1 MSASSPLAAA
11 EPAVGRGVRATWWYT
26 FSSAVFFAVG
36 TLTVWAIPTW
46 VTESAP
52 ELVAFAAAS
61 VAWLVAF
68 VMTGLEYFRADAAGS
83 RRWMRLAAFAL
94 GAAAA
99 VAIGLVTS
107 SITLPLA
114 LVGALVCTLPWPRGV
129 RARVTGLVTVVLAA
143 VAVIEYLR
151 AVEGE
156 ATLVY
161 GPIFVL
167 FMFPVALPIT
177 VVSMLWWW
185 DIVREL
191 DRARLTEANLAAT
204 QERLRLASDV
214 HDLQGHHLQVVAL
227 QLELAERLSAD
238 PPAALEHIRAAR
250 REVDEARVGTRA
262 LAARFR
268 GVPLPDE
275 LANAADLLRA
285 AGLSVELAVSPD
297 AAGAPS
303 DALGPVVREST
314 TNILK
319 HRGGRFARLSLERD
333 AGGWRYRAEND
344 RGGATA
350 GEGAGIDGMTAR
362 LTEAGGSLVTE
373 LDDDVFVLDAR
384 VPTGASA

>member
-1 MSASSPLAAA
+1 M
-11 EPAVGRGVRATWWYT
+11 
-26 FSSAVFFAVG
+26 FFAVG

-83 RRWMRLAAFAL
+83 RRRMRLAAFAL

-107 SITLPLA
+107 SITLALA

-129 RARVTGLVTVVLAA
+129 RARVTALVTVVLAA

-319 HRGGRFARLSLERD
+319 HGGGRFARLSLERD

>member
-1 MSASSPLAAA
+1 M
-11 EPAVGRGVRATWWYT
+11 RATWWYT
-26 FSSAVFFAVG
+26 FSSAVFFAIG

-46 VTESAP
+46 IVAPAP
-52 ELVAFAAAS
+52 ELVVFTAAS
-61 VAWLVAF
+61 LAWLVAF
-68 VMTGLEYFRADAAGS
+68 VMTGLGYFRADAAGS
-83 RRWMRLAAFAL
+83 RRWARPAAFIL
-94 GAAAA
+94 GTAAA
-99 VAIGLVTS
+99 VAIGVVTR
-107 SITLPLA
+107 SITLPLS

-167 FMFPVALPIT
+167 FMFPVAMPIT

-191 DRARLTEANLAAT
+191 DRARLTEASLAAT

-227 QLELAERLSAD
+227 QLELAERLSSD

-250 REVDEARVGTRA
+250 RQVDEARVGTRD

-285 AGLSVELAVSPD
+285 AGLSVELSVSPD
-297 AAGAPS
+297 AAGAPRQ
-303 DALGPVVREST
+303 ALGPVVREST

-319 HRGGRFARLSLERD
+319 HGGGRFARLSLEREAD
-333 AGGWRYRAEND
+333 GWRYRVEND
-344 RGGATA
+344 RGNAAA
-350 GEGAGIDGMTAR
+350 GEGTGIGGMAAR
-362 LTEAGGSLVTE
+362 LSEAGGTLLTDLE
-373 LDDDVFVLDAR
+373 GEVFVLDAR
-384 VPTGASA
+384 VPAGVDA

>member
-1 MSASSPLAAA
+1 MSASSPPAAA

-46 VTESAP
+46 VTASAA
-52 ELVAFAAAS
+52 ELVVFVAAS

-68 VMTGLEYFRADAAGS
+68 VMTGLDYFRADAAGS
-83 RRWMRLAAFAL
+83 RRWVRFAAFAL

-99 VAIGLVTS
+99 IAVGLVTG
-107 SITLPLA
+107 SITLALA
-114 LVGALVCTLPWPRGV
+114 LVAALVCTLPWPRGV

-151 AVEGE
+151 AVQGE

-191 DRARLTEANLAAT
+191 DRARLTEAKLAAT

-285 AGLSVELAVSPD
+285 AGLEVELAVSPD

-303 DALGPVVREST
+303 DTLGPVVREST

-319 HRGGRFARLSLERD
+319 HGGGRFARLSLERD

-344 RGGATA
+344 RGDTA
-350 GEGAGIDGMTAR
+350 AGQGTGIDGMAAR
-362 LTEAGGSLVTE
+362 LAEAQGALLTESDG
-373 LDDDVFVLDAR
+373 DVFVLDAR
-384 VPTGASA
+384 VPTGVGA

>member
-1 MSASSPLAAA
+1 M
-11 EPAVGRGVRATWWYT
+11 RATWWYT

-52 ELVAFAAAS
+52 ELIVFAAAS
-61 VAWLVAF
+61 LAWLVAF
-68 VMTGLEYFRADAAGS
+68 VMTGLDYFRADAAGS
-83 RRWMRLAAFAL
+83 RRWMRVAAFGL

-99 VAIGLVTS
+99 VAIGVVTG
-107 SITLPLA
+107 SITLALA

-297 AAGAPS
+297 AAGAPR

-319 HRGGRFARLSLERD
+319 HGGGRFARLSLERD

-344 RGGATA
+344 RGGAAT

-362 LTEAGGSLVTE
+362 LAEAGGSLVTE

-384 VPTGASA
+384 VPTGVSA

>member
-1 MSASSPLAAA
+1 M
-11 EPAVGRGVRATWWYT
+11 GRGVRATWWYT

-46 VTESAP
+46 VTESVP
-52 ELVAFAAAS
+52 ELAVFAAAS

-68 VMTGLEYFRADAAGS
+68 VMTGLDYFRADAAGS
-83 RRWMRLAAFAL
+83 RRWMRFTAFAL

-99 VAIGLVTS
+99 VAIGLVTG
-107 SITLPLA
+107 SITLALA

-143 VAVIEYLR
+143 VAVIEYVR

-285 AGLSVELAVSPD
+285 AGLDVDLAVSPD

-319 HRGGRFARLSLERD
+319 HGGGRFARLSLQRD
-333 AGGWRYRAEND
+333 AAGWRYRAEND
-344 RGGATA
+344 RGSAAA
-350 GEGAGIDGMTAR
+350 GRGAGIDGMTAR
-362 LTEAGGSLVTE
+362 LAEAGGSLVTE

-384 VPTGASA
+384 VPTGVRA

>member
-1 MSASSPLAAA
+1 MSASSPLAVA

-26 FSSAVFFAVG
+26 FSSAVFFALG

-46 VTESAP
+46 ATASAA
-52 ELVAFAAAS
+52 ERVVFVAAS

-68 VMTGLEYFRADAAGS
+68 VMTGLDYFRADAAGR
-83 RRWMRLAAFAL
+83 RRWVRFAAFAL

-99 VAIGLVTS
+99 IAIAFVTGG
-107 SITLPLA
+107 ITLALA
-114 LVGALVCTLPWPRGV
+114 LVGALVCTLPWPPGV

-191 DRARLTEANLAAT
+191 DRARLTEAKLAAT

-238 PPAALEHIRAAR
+238 PPAALAHIRAAR

-285 AGLSVELAVSPD
+285 AGLDVELAVSAD

-303 DALGPVVREST
+303 GTLGPVVREST

-319 HRGGRFARLSLERD
+319 HGGGRFARLSLERD
-333 AGGWRYRAEND
+333 ATGWRYRAEND
-344 RGGATA
+344 RGHAAVGR
-350 GEGAGIDGMTAR
+350 GAGIDGMTAR
-362 LTEAGGSLVTE
+362 LAEAQGALVTE
-373 LDDDVFVLDAR
+373 LDGDVFVLDVR
-384 VPTGASA
+384 VPTGAGA

>member
-1 MSASSPLAAA
+1 M
-11 EPAVGRGVRATWWYT
+11 RATWWYT
-26 FSSAVFFAVG
+26 FSSAVFFALG
-36 TLTVWAIPTW
+36 TLTVWAVPTW
-46 VTESAP
+46 LAAP
-52 ELVAFAAAS
+52 APRPIVFVAAS

-68 VMTGLEYFRADAAGS
+68 VMTGLDYFRADAAGS
-83 RRWMRLAAFAL
+83 RRWVRPGAFAL
-94 GAAAA
+94 GAVAAI
-99 VAIGLVTS
+99 AIGLVAQT
-107 SITLPLA
+107 IALPLS

-129 RARVTGLVTVVLAA
+129 RARVTGLVTAVLAA

-156 ATLVY
+156 TPLVY

-167 FMFPVALPIT
+167 FMFAVALPIT

-285 AGLSVELAVSPD
+285 AGLDVELDVSPD
-297 AAGAPS
+297 AADAPRE
-303 DALGPVVREST
+303 ALGPVVREST

-319 HRGGRFARLSLERD
+319 HGGGRFARLSLERD
-333 AGGWRYRAEND
+333 AGCWRYRVEND
-344 RGGATA
+344 RGSAAA
-350 GEGAGIDGMTAR
+350 GQGAGIESMAAR
-362 LTEAGGSLVTE
+362 LAEAGGTLATD
-373 LDDDVFVLDAR
+373 LDGDTFVIHAR
-384 VPTGASA
+384 VPAGVGA

>member
-1 MSASSPLAAA
+1 
-11 EPAVGRGVRATWWYT
+11 VRATWWYT

-36 TLTVWAIPTW
+36 TLAVWAIPTW
-46 VTESAP
+46 VTAP
-52 ELVAFAAAS
+52 APALAVFVAAS
-61 VAWLVAF
+61 AAWLVAF
-68 VMTGLEYFRADAAGS
+68 VMTGLDYFRADAAGS
-83 RRWMRLAAFAL
+83 RRGMRAAAFAL
-94 GAAAA
+94 GAVAAL
-99 VAIGLVTS
+99 AIGLVAS
-107 SITLPLA
+107 SVTLPLA

-129 RARVTGLVTVVLAA
+129 RARVTGLVTVVLAV

-161 GPIFVL
+161 GPVFVL

-285 AGLSVELAVSPD
+285 AGLRVELAVSPD

-319 HRGGRFARLSLERD
+319 HGGGRFARLSLERD

-344 RGGATA
+344 RGSAA
-350 GEGAGIDGMTAR
+350 VGEGAGIDGMTAR
-362 LTEAGGSLVTE
+362 LSEAGGALVAE
-373 LDDDVFVLDAR
+373 ADGDVFVLDAR
-384 VPTGASA
+384 VPAGADA

>member
-1 MSASSPLAAA
+1 MSASSPPAAA

-46 VTESAP
+46 VTASAA
-52 ELVAFAAAS
+52 ELVVFVAAS

-68 VMTGLEYFRADAAGS
+68 VMTGLDYFRADAAGS
-83 RRWMRLAAFAL
+83 RRWVRFAAFAL

-99 VAIGLVTS
+99 IAVGLVTG
-107 SITLPLA
+107 SITLALA

-151 AVEGE
+151 AVDGE

-191 DRARLTEANLAAT
+191 DRARLTEAKLAAT

-285 AGLSVELAVSPD
+285 AGLEVELAVSPD

-303 DALGPVVREST
+303 DTLGPVVREST

-319 HRGGRFARLSLERD
+319 HGGGRFARLSLERD

-344 RGGATA
+344 RGDTA
-350 GEGAGIDGMTAR
+350 AGQGTGIDGMAAR
-362 LTEAGGSLVTE
+362 LAEAQGALLTESDG
-373 LDDDVFVLDAR
+373 DVFVLDAH
-384 VPTGASA
+384 VPTGVGA

>member
-1 MSASSPLAAA
+1 MSASSPVVA
-11 EPAVGRGVRATWWYT
+11 EPAIGRGVRATWWYT
-26 FSSAVFFAVG
+26 FSSAVFFAIG

-46 VTESAP
+46 IVAPAP
-52 ELVAFAAAS
+52 ELVVFTAAS
-61 VAWLVAF
+61 LAWLVAF
-68 VMTGLEYFRADAAGS
+68 VMTGLGYFRADAAGS
-83 RRWMRLAAFAL
+83 RRWARPAAFIL
-94 GAAAA
+94 GTAAA
-99 VAIGLVTS
+99 VAIGVVTR
-107 SITLPLA
+107 SITLPLS

-167 FMFPVALPIT
+167 FMFPVAMPIT

-191 DRARLTEANLAAT
+191 DRARLTEASLAAT

-227 QLELAERLSAD
+227 QLELAERLSSD

-250 REVDEARVGTRA
+250 RQVDEARVGTRD

-285 AGLSVELAVSPD
+285 AGLSVELSVSPD
-297 AAGAPS
+297 AAGAPRQ
-303 DALGPVVREST
+303 ALGPVVREST

-319 HRGGRFARLSLERD
+319 HGGGRFARLSLEREAD
-333 AGGWRYRAEND
+333 GWRYRVEND
-344 RGGATA
+344 RGNAAA
-350 GEGAGIDGMTAR
+350 GEGTGIGGMAAR
-362 LTEAGGSLVTE
+362 LSEAGGTLLTDLE
-373 LDDDVFVLDAR
+373 GDVFVLDAR
-384 VPTGASA
+384 VPAGVDA